1 MYSCNNPVNTEL
13 LSFPQHVILTLCSVF
28 TGYIVSLRWGLHCI
42 SLVKKTNQNKQS
54 RNMENIGHLKKK
66 LNTTNLH

>member
-13 LSFPQHVILTLCSVF
+13 LSFPQRVILTLCSVF
-28 TGYIVSLRWGLHCI
+28 TGYIVSLRCI
-42 SLVKKTNQNKQS
+42 FIAYPLVKKTNQNKQS
-54 RNMENIGHLKKK
+54 RNMENIDHFKKK

>member
-13 LSFPQHVILTLCSVF
+13 LSFPQNVILTLCSVF

-42 SLVKKTNQNKQS
+42 SPGEKDQSKQT
-54 RNMENIGHLKKK
+54 K
-66 LNTTNLH
+66 